1 MILCVG
7 EILADMIGGA
17 EGGSIGFRAFAGGA
31 PFNVAVAARRAGA
44 RVGFVGRVGDDV
56 VGRFVV
62 GEAQKAH
69 FDFLDIQTDP
79 ERNTTLAFVSLTDG
93 ERDFTFHR
101 HETADY
107 HIDIDEID
115 FEKYAG
121 LKILHL
127 GSLML
132 SERAGR
138 DFAKAVAE
146 KAKTLGVPLSFDM
159 NFRMDTYRDFAE
171 ARAAY
176 APFVEAAD
184 IIKFSEDELALYTGI
199 SDTVSAIESIC
210 HKDQLFVLTLGA
222 RGSMYYYNGERVT
235 VPTKP
240 VTPVD
245 TTGAGDAFFG
255 TLLAKIE
262 SGARD
267 KATLERALREAN
279 AAGARATQHLG
290 AVVLSDGESEDETVD
305 RVAQAVLEEYR
316 PAFEELAK

>member
-31 PFNVAVAARRAGA
+31 PFNVAVGARRAGA
-44 RVGFVGRVGDDV
+44 QVGFIGRVGDDV

-107 HIDIDEID
+107 HIDFDAID
-115 FEKYAG
+115 FARYEG
-121 LKILHL
+121 LRILHL

-132 SERAGR
+132 SEKAGR
-138 DFAKAVAE
+138 DFAARI
-146 KAKTLGVPLSFDM
+146 AKWARKEGVTLSFDM

-176 APFVEAAD
+176 APYVEAAD

-199 SDTVSAIESIC
+199 EDIETAIKSIAR
-210 HKDQLFVLTLGA
+210 KDQLFVLTLGSQ
-222 RGSMYYYNGERVT
+222 GSMYYYNGERAT
-235 VPTKP
+235 VPTEP

>member
-44 RVGFVGRVGDDV
+44 RVGFIGRVGDDV

-107 HIDIDEID
+107 HIDFDAID

-146 KAKTLGVPLSFDM
+146 KAKALGIPLSFDM

-199 SDTVSAIESIC
+199 EDIETAIKSIAR
-210 HKDQLFVLTLGA
+210 KDQLFVLTLGSQ
-222 RGSMYYYNGERVT
+222 GSMYYYNGERAT
-235 VPTKP
+235 VPTEP

-255 TLLAKIE
+255 TLLARVENGDYSKE
-262 SGARD
+262 A
-267 KATLERALREAN
+267 LENALREAN

-290 AVVLSDGESEDETVD
+290 AVQL
-305 RVAQAVLEEYR
+305 
-316 PAFEELAK
+316 